1 MKWSTLALVLVGIVA
16 AICAAILVAG
26 LRAKPAD
33 PGAQEAGAPP
43 REVSVVIAAKSLEPM
58 TVVSADAII
67 VRKVP
72 TKDAPAEYLS
82 DPAQVVG
89 KVLSTRIVAGQPFTK
104 SRFATEGSG
113 LNLASAL
120 PPGKR
125 AVAVSL
131 TDYSGLE
138 GLLYP
143 GSVVDI
149 LASFRETGAQ
159 GEAVSTVLLER
170 VQILAV
176 ENRTVFTSAETAETE
191 SSLGYRKRRVTVVVD
206 PDQAQ
211 ALQLAMEYG
220 TISLA
225 MRNPTD
231 DAMVRTTPTHLTSLS
246 TAMAKRPPAPRPRPK
261 AKPAPA
267 KTDVT
272 PKPPAPKP
280 TPVEDVP
287 DETEAPPRE
296 WETEVIRGSS
306 RETETF
312 PSPEEEGADESPKK

>member
-33 PGAQEAGAPP
+33 SGEQEAGAPP
-43 REVSVVIAAKSLEPM
+43 TEVSVVIAAKTLDAM

-72 TKDAPAEYLS
+72 VKNAPAGYLS

-89 KVLSTRIVAGQPFTK
+89 KVLGARIVAGQPFTK

-113 LNLASAL
+113 QNLASAL
-120 PPGKR
+120 PQGKR
-125 AVAVSL
+125 AVAISL

-143 GSVVDI
+143 GGVVDI
-149 LASFRETGAQ
+149 LASFREPSSQ
-159 GEAVSTVLLER
+159 SEAVSTMLLER

-176 ENRTVFTSAETAETE
+176 ENRTVFTSKEDEVLAD
-191 SSLGYRKRRVTVVVD
+191 SPGNRKRRVTVVVD
-206 PDQAQ
+206 PEQAQ

-225 MRNPTD
+225 LRNPTD
-231 DAMVRTTPTHLTSLS
+231 DAAVRPAPTHLRNLS
-246 TAMAKRPPAPRPRPK
+246 VAMAKRPRPK
-261 AKPAPA
+261 PPAPA
-267 KTDVT
+267 KTPAAPAKTGDPAP
-272 PKPPAPKP
+272 PKPAPP
-280 TPVEDVP
+280 ETVP
-287 DETEAPPRE
+287 DETEPPAKT
-296 WETEVIRGSS
+296 WETEIIRGST

-312 PSPEEEGADESPKK
+312 PSSEEEGTGESPSK